1 MKDKYCFRV
10 LWDSNG
16 SCVCDLDTLG
26 HALIFATGL
35 EMKGLKAVI
44 QHVITRS
51 VEEAE
56 VVYTSRAPTEYKT
69 ALAEEADKAGL

>member
-1 MKDKYCFRV
+1 MKDEYKFRV

-26 HALIFATGL
+26 HALIFAEGL
-35 EMKGLKAVI
+35 EAKGLKAVI
-44 QHVITRS
+44 QHVVTRA
-51 VEEAE
+51 VEETE
-56 VVYTSRAPTEYKT
+56 VVYTSRAPKEYKT